1 VGHERK
7 SAAVN
12 LKTRSLLMLACG
24 VALGLA
30 LSLGAGVLAERG
42 ADAPLPWQDARLLAE
57 VLERVKQE
65 YVEPLDDHRLMENAV
80 RGMVT
85 NLDPHSQF
93 LDSDEYEEIRIS
105 TSGNYTGV
113 GLEVNTRDG
122 QIVVVAPIEGTP
134 AFAAGVRSGDVIRNI
149 DGVAVGNDNIGLAIS
164 RLRGE
169 PGTRVRIS
177 VERKGEPERL
187 DFDLV
192 RSNVQVH
199 SVRWQL
205 LEPGFG
211 YVRIRHFSETTD
223 KDLRRALYSLRQ
235 GPGGGLRGL
244 VLDLRDNPGGVLDA
258 AVAVSDEF
266 LEAGVIVTASGRGR
280 EANFR
285 HEARPGDML
294 DGAPVVV
301 IVNGGSASASEIVAG
316 ALQDNRRATIIGERT
331 FGKGSVQTVMPLSGG
346 QAIKLTTSRYF
357 TPSGDSINGSG
368 ITPDIVLATSGEPG
382 RAAPGVAGRDTDPAS
397 QLETDPQLRKAL
409 ELLKGGR
416 LGQAGDAA
424 AAAGH

>member
-1 VGHERK
+1 
-7 SAAVN
+7 
-12 LKTRSLLMLACG
+12 M
-24 VALGLA
+24 ALGLT
-30 LSLGAGVLAERG
+30 LSFGSGVLAERS
-42 ADAPLPWQDARLLAE
+42 DEAPLPWQSARLLAE

-93 LDSDEYEEIRIS
+93 LDAKEYEEIRIS
-105 TSGNYTGV
+105 TTGNYTGV

-122 QIVVVAPIEGTP
+122 EIVVVAPIEGTP
-134 AFAAGVRSGDVIRNI
+134 AAEAGVRSGDIIRNI
-149 DGVAVGNDNIGLAIS
+149 DGVTVGDDNVGEAIA
-164 RLRGE
+164 RLRGK
-169 PGTRVRIS
+169 PGTPVRIS
-177 VERKGEPERL
+177 VERKGEPEQL
-187 DFDLV
+187 HFDLV

-199 SVRWQL
+199 SVRSQL
-205 LEPGFG
+205 IEPGFG

-223 KDLRRALYSLRQ
+223 KDLRSALSELRQ
-235 GPGGGLRGL
+235 SGELRGL
-244 VLDLRDNPGGVLDA
+244 VLDMRDNPGGVLDA

-266 LEAGVIVTASGRGR
+266 LDEGVIVTASGRGR

-285 HEARPGDML
+285 HEAGPGDVL

-316 ALQDNRRATIIGERT
+316 ALQDNQRATIIGQRT
-331 FGKGSVQTVMPLSGG
+331 FGKGSVQTVMPLSDG

-368 ITPDIVLATSGEPG
+368 ITPDLELADSGEPA
-382 RAAPGVAGRDTDPAS
+382 RVLAGDTASRLEDDP
-397 QLETDPQLRKAL
+397 ELRKAL
-409 ELLKGGR
+409 DLLKGGR
-416 LGQAGDAA
+416 LVQGPAGSQGATT
-424 AAAGH
+424 GH